1 MEQSSN
7 LEQKVEV
14 KNSRRRVTTF
24 WILISLITLAS
35 LAWRVIYVIHWN
47 WNQPLQGDAFYF
59 HWQPWML
66 VHGLGFSDPYVYLGM
81 QQGVNIPSSFYAS
94 SNHLLVP
101 SAHHPPLLCI
111 ILAAGDLLSLQSF
124 GTQLIIL
131 CIFGAATVTLCAILG
146 RMLGGERVGVVAALI
161 AAIYPGMW
169 IYDGQLLAEQ
179 IAQFTVALL
188 LIQLVLLWRN
198 RSVKN
203 AIFAGIFVALAALTR
218 AELLML
224 ILAPFLLAVFSMK
237 QDSLKKRIRTVGIAT
252 ATTVLVLS
260 PWVIRNLVV
269 FQYPEIIATDLGAT
283 VEAANCA
290 ASYDGTAQGYE
301 VWNCVGLSIQ
311 WHDESYYDHV
321 HLISGLDYANAHK
334 GQAAIMAAA
343 RVGRLL
349 YLFKPHQQAT
359 FILNF
364 IDGWPQFADTALW
377 YSSYPVEILG
387 IAGLIILKKKK
398 LPISPYILTFVIVFI
413 ATIIAFGD
421 IRFRAVGEVPLTV
434 LSAVGLNWI
443 FTTIV
448 GKFKNAPA
456 LGSMPAQ
463 TDNKTKED
471 AAVI

>member
-1 MEQSSN
+1 MS
-7 LEQKVEV
+7 L
-14 KNSRRRVTTF
+14 F
-24 WILISLITLAS
+24 WILTAVITLAS
-35 LAWRVIYVIHWN
+35 LAWRIFYVIHWN

-59 HWQPWML
+59 HWQPWMIA
-66 VHGLGFSDPYVYLGM
+66 HGLGFSDPYVYFGM
-81 QQGVNIPSSFYAS
+81 QHGVNIPSSFYTS
-94 SNHLLVP
+94 STHQLVP

-111 ILAAGDLLSLQSF
+111 ILAAGDLLTLQSF
-124 GTQLIIL
+124 GTQLLIL
-131 CIFGAATVTLCAILG
+131 CFFGAATVTLCSILG
-146 RMLGGERVGVVAALI
+146 RMLGGERVGVLAALI
-161 AAIYPGMW
+161 ATIYPGMW

-179 IAQFTVALL
+179 LAQFTVALL
-188 LIQLVLLWRN
+188 LIQLVLFWRN
-198 RSVKN
+198 RSMKN
-203 AIFAGIFVALAALTR
+203 AILTGVFVALAALTR
-218 AELLML
+218 AELLMF

-237 QDSLKKRIRTVGIAT
+237 QDSIKKKVRVVGIAT
-252 ATTVLVLS
+252 AATVLVLS

-321 HLISGLDYANAHK
+321 HLVAGLNYIDAHK

-387 IAGLIILKKKK
+387 IVGLIILKKKRI
-398 LPISPYILTFVIVFI
+398 PISPYILTFVIVLT

-434 LSAVGLNWI
+434 LAAVALDWFIKAG
-443 FTTIV
+443 V
-448 GKFKNAPA
+448 GKFKRIATP
-456 LGSMPAQ
+456 GSKPSEIEEI
-463 TDNKTKED
+463 TEED
-471 AAVI
+471 AAIV